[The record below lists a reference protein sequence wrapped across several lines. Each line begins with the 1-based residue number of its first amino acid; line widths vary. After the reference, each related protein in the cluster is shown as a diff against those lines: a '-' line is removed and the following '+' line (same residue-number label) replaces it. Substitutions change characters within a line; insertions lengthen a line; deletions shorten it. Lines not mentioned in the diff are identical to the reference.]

1 MLISNKRVKI
11 MNELVLE
18 VISLL
23 AGLIPFL
30 IGVRI
35 GIDEAMKWEK
45 DAIERAMD
53 IIFLFLIGLGVG
65 TAITS
70 SLAKIFGLI

>member
-1 MLISNKRVKI
+1 
-11 MNELVLE
+11 MNELVLK

-53 IIFLFLIGLGVG
+53 IIFLSLIGLGVG

>member
-1 MLISNKRVKI
+1 

-30 IGVRI
+30 MGVRI
-35 GIDEAMKWEK
+35 GIDEAMEWGKNTI
-45 DAIERAMD
+45 DIAIAIGIPSLMG
-53 IIFLFLIGLGVG
+53 LIVG
-65 TAITS
+65 AGIVS
-70 SLAKIFGLI
+70 CLAKILGLI